1 MGSIQLPVTM
11 TSTSLGLTR
20 VLAIL
25 GMVASSLALAPVLYT
40 HLTHRDHST
49 LLPWLSE
56 LQEVLLV
63 EYHKKSITMTTL
75 ESLQG
80 CLNTIGENAIIGS
93 LVVVC
98 FAASN
103 ILLDFLLLIGA
114 CCGVRCLLL
123 PWLLFTMLQIILLG
137 CPTVISFSLLGTYL
151 LLQGQ
156 FLFSLLSFS
165 APTFLV
171 LVAMS
176 VWLTVLAA
184 YWALAAKPSHEY
196 SKATAK
202 ARLAQLDGYKVDTKG
217 HGGHSRKPRKRNPD
231 GHGHHG
237 GGGGHGHHPANN
249 VHLYP
254 TLPLA

>member
-1 MGSIQLPVTM
+1 VTM
-11 TSTSLGLTR
+11 SSTSLGLTK
-20 VLAIL
+20 VLAVL
-25 GMVASSLALAPVLYT
+25 GMVAGSLALAPVLYT
-40 HLTHRDHST
+40 HLTDRDHST
-49 LLPWLSE
+49 LLPWLSS

-80 CLNTIGENAIIGS
+80 CLNTIGENAIFGS
-93 LVVVC
+93 LIVVC

-114 CCGVRCLLL
+114 CCGLRCLLV

-137 CPTVISFSLLGTYL
+137 CPTVIFFSLLGTYL

-165 APTFLV
+165 TPTFLV

-176 VWLTVLAA
+176 LWLTVLAA

-202 ARLAQLDGYKVDTKG
+202 ARLAQLDGYKVDARAQ
-217 HGGHSRKPRKRNPD
+217 GGHSRKPRQRNPD
-231 GHGHHG
+231 GHGGGHG
-237 GGGGHGHHPANN
+237 PGHGHHPANN

>member
-1 MGSIQLPVTM
+1 M

-20 VLAIL
+20 VLAVL
-25 GMVASSLALAPVLYT
+25 GMVASSLALDPVLYT

-56 LQEVLLV
+56 
-63 EYHKKSITMTTL
+63 
-75 ESLQG
+75 
-80 CLNTIGENAIIGS
+80 
-93 LVVVC
+93 
-98 FAASN
+98 
-103 ILLDFLLLIGA
+103 
-114 CCGVRCLLL
+114 
-123 PWLLFTMLQIILLG
+123 LQIILLG

-165 APTFLV
+165 TPTFLV

-176 VWLTVLAA
+176 IWLTVLAA

-202 ARLAQLDGYKVDTKG
+202 ARLAQLDGYKVETKG
-217 HGGHSRKPRKRNPD
+217 HGGHSRKPRKRNSD

>member
-1 MGSIQLPVTM
+1 M

-20 VLAIL
+20 VLAVL

-75 ESLQG
+75 ESPQG

-123 PWLLFTMLQIILLG
+123 PWLLFTMVQIILLG
-137 CPTVISFSLLGTYL
+137 CPTVIS
-151 LLQGQ
+151 
-156 FLFSLLSFS
+156 FSLLSFS

-202 ARLAQLDGYKVDTKG
+202 ARLAQLDGYKVDTR
-217 HGGHSRKPRKRNPD
+217 GGHRQKPRQRNPD
-231 GHGHHG
+231 GHGHQ
-237 GGGGHGHHPANN
+237 GHGHHPANN